1 MVDYRVNYDVLSV
14 VKKPAR
20 YIGGEFNSV
29 YKDPDKTQ
37 VRIALAFPDVY
48 EVGMS
53 HLGLKILYNIL
64 NSQEN
69 IYAERVFAPW
79 PDMEQQMR
87 ERGIP
92 LLTLETAH
100 EVRKMDM
107 VGFSLQY
114 ELCATTVLQML
125 DLAGIPLRSSDR
137 TEKDPLV
144 LAGGPVCFNP
154 MPMSDFFDAFLIGDG
169 EEADTRNMR
178 QAKIVEKQR

>member
-14 VKKPAR
+14 VRKPTR

-29 YKDPDKTQ
+29 YKNPDKTE

-48 EVGMS
+48 KVGMS

-114 ELCATTVLQML
+114 ELCRPPYCKCWTWRVFPFTHWIGQKRTPWYWRVALYVLIQCPCRISL
-125 DLAGIPLRSSDR
+125 
-137 TEKDPLV
+137 TH
-144 LAGGPVCFNP
+144 F
-154 MPMSDFFDAFLIGDG
+154 
-169 EEADTRNMR
+169 
-178 QAKIVEKQR
+178 